1 LLPEAAVGVTVCP
14 LPVRDHAHH
23 DKLIPRYLRWEILT
37 TKLAIGLAG
46 AFLGAVCLGQV
57 GHFLAGA
64 NELPATPSVLT
75 LGEETTMHN

>member
-1 LLPEAAVGVTVCP
+1 VGVTVCP

-46 AFLGAVCLGQV
+46 AFLGAVCLGKLVIFSLVEIGRQP
-57 GHFLAGA
+57 APR
-64 NELPATPSVLT
+64 ELR
-75 LGEETTMHN
+75 GKRFRH